1 MIERFTLLHPLPPL
15 ALPSFRK
22 ARVAL
27 IAIYG
32 ARASLVNSSP
42 SCSPLFHPGCDGNS
56 VSLTN
61 LQEELLLWTCRLHL
75 CVDMQSLLAICVP
88 LLLWTS
94 PKEAKGGRKDG
105 GW

>member
-75 CVDMQSLLAICVP
+75 CVVIQSLAICVP